1 MQQNRAGPLLL
12 NQPGAFSKCL
22 PLLTLFFNSPSF
34 AHCQLPTRLK
44 QANDRFWNK
53 KEPQQPALAPVE
65 QQDEP
70 AGADELA
77 AEGEAE
83 VELDSLGRLFIQ
95 LADAPSLQDEA
106 EISHTN
112 ELEVTLIS
120 SDSDSPIPIRK
131 KTRAVIRKV

>member
-1 MQQNRAGPLLL
+1 M
-12 NQPGAFSKCL
+12 
-22 PLLTLFFNSPSF
+22 
-34 AHCQLPTRLK
+34 
-44 QANDRFWNK
+44 
-53 KEPQQPALAPVE
+53 E

-70 AGADELA
+70 ADADESA

-83 VELDSLGRLFIQ
+83 VELDSLSRLFIQ

-120 SDSDSPIPIRK
+120 SDSDSPIPIQK
-131 KTRAVIRKV
+131 KTRAVIRKVRRKPRVSVCKVPFSH